1 MKLENVEVGKTYRL
15 GQRNMCFFPTGAA
28 VVVKEVGTTSLV
40 TGQFKPDWI
49 VVGLVE
55 KNELFHAKD
64 QQVVEAH
71 ELEELS

>member
-1 MKLENVEVGKTYRL
+1 MKLENVKVGQTYRL
-15 GQRNMCFFPTGAA
+15 GQRSLCFFPTGAK

-55 KNELFHAKD
+55 EHELFHAKD
-64 QQVVEAH
+64 KQVVEAH
-71 ELEELS
+71 ELEEL